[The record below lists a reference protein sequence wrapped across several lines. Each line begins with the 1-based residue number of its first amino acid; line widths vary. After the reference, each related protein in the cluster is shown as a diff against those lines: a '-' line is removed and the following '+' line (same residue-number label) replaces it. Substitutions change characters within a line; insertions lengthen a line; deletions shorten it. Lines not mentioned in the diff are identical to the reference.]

1 MDPISNKKDFED
13 LTIKLRDLAY
23 SYIEKYNPSRQQT
36 KTFLLKKYL
45 TKFQG
50 SKSRKEVSEII
61 DKIVLS
67 LEKNNYL
74 NDALY
79 SDSKARNLHRRG
91 YSLNKITYSL
101 KSKGLEEKF
110 IKNSIEKIKSEKS
123 DPDLVSAIKICKKKR
138 IGPMR
143 PEANRELFYKKDM
156 GVLARSGFSYDISK
170 KLLSMEKNE
179 FKKLI
184 KIIYFFSFF
193 SFNFR

>member
-1 MDPISNKKDFED
+1 MYNIKAMDPISNKKDFED

-61 DKIVLS
+61 DKIVFS

-79 SDSKARNLHRRG
+79 SDSRARNLYRRG

-110 IKNSIEKIKSEKS
+110 IKNSIEKIKNEKS
-123 DPDLVSAIKICKKKR
+123 DPDFVSAIKICKKKR

-170 KLLSMEKNE
+170 KLLSMEENE

-184 KIIYFFSFF
+184 KLI
-193 SFNFR
+193 

>member
-61 DKIVLS
+61 DKIVIG
-67 LEKNNYL
+67 LEKHNYL

-79 SDSKARNLHRRG
+79 SDAKARNLYRRG
-91 YSLNKITYSL
+91 YSLNKISYSL

-110 IKNSIEKIKSEKS
+110 IKNSIDKIKNEKS
-123 DPDLVSAIKICKKKR
+123 DPDFVSAIKICKKKR
-138 IGPMR
+138 IGPAR
-143 PEANRELFYKKDM
+143 AEDNRTLFYKKDISL
-156 GVLARSGFSYDISK
+156 LARNGFDFETSRKVMDI
-170 KLLSMEKNE
+170 EKDE
-179 FKKLI
+179 YL
-184 KIIYFFSFF
+184 KII
-193 SFNFR
+193 NLL

>member
-50 SKSRKEVSEII
+50 SKTRKEVSEII
-61 DKIVLS
+61 EKIVFS

-79 SDSKARNLHRRG
+79 SDSKARNLYRRG

-101 KSKGLEEKF
+101 KRQLF
-110 IKNSIEKIKSEKS
+110 I
-123 DPDLVSAIKICKKKR
+123 
-138 IGPMR
+138 
-143 PEANRELFYKKDM
+143 
-156 GVLARSGFSYDISK
+156 
-170 KLLSMEKNE
+170 
-179 FKKLI
+179 
-184 KIIYFFSFF
+184 
-193 SFNFR
+193 